1 MSDNYRVTVT
11 APLEMAATASAI
23 GRAMDID
30 VGGADGFIECDGV
43 LVAQTWANSAFAG
56 MFQYLM
62 ANPAGLHM
70 AMVAD
75 FATRWPELAPPDI
88 AAVEAFCA
96 AAKMT
101 VEQE

>member
-11 APLEMAATASAI
+11 APLEMADTASAI

-30 VGGADGFIECDGV
+30 VGGADSFIECDGV
-43 LVAQTWANSAFAG
+43 LVAQTWANAAFAG

-62 ANPAGLHM
+62 GNPAGLAM
-70 AMVAD
+70 AVAAD
-75 FATRWPELAPPDI
+75 YAARWPELEPPELSDI
-88 AAVEAFCA
+88 EAFCA

>member
-11 APLEMAATASAI
+11 VPLEMAAAASAI

-30 VGGADGFIECDGV
+30 VGGADSFFERDGV
-43 LVAQTWANSAFAG
+43 LVAQTWANAAFAG

-62 ANPAGLHM
+62 GNPAGLFM
-70 AMVAD
+70 AVSAD
-75 FATRWPELAPPDI
+75 YAARWAELDPPELSNI
-88 AAVEAFCA
+88 EAFCA